1 MNETSNTIF
10 IKNLKLKKR
19 KFQSI
24 GSSND
29 HFERKITSLMRCIK
43 EEKDERKSLKK
54 PVMEMT
60 DLQLLSVI
68 VRHSNLGEPDIGSF
82 T

>member
-43 EEKDERKSLKK
+43 EKKGERKSLKK